1 MAAKLMKPF
10 VVGLS
15 YKTAPVEVREL
26 LALNS
31 SQAGCCGCRLK
42 LGGGLSELVLVST
55 CNRVEVYGV
64 TSNEGANLHHLL
76 DSLSGGRFDFSP
88 YVYIK
93 EGVEALTHL
102 FCVAA
107 GLDSM
112 VLGETE
118 IIGQV
123 KQSYLSAQ
131 AAHWTGPTTNR
142 WFQTALQVAKRIRTE
157 TSIGRGSTSVGS
169 VAVDLAERIF
179 DHDLSGRT
187 VMIVGA
193 GKMGEACIKHLA
205 KKGARS
211 TLVANRSFE
220 KAAKLAQEVRGEA
233 IRFEDWMAALV
244 RADIVVTSTGA
255 PHTILHRKDLEC
267 LMPERR
273 NRPLFLIDI
282 AVPRDIDEDVENVN
296 NVFLYNVDHL
306 EAIVKENVRIREK
319 DLALCEQ
326 IIAEQA
332 ANLISRWQ
340 RPKTTPVAVLSEP
353 VMDFAGAQVA

>member
-1 MAAKLMKPF
+1 MKLF

-31 SQAGCCGCRLK
+31 NQAGCCGCRLK

-55 CNRVEVYGV
+55 CNRVEIYGV
-64 TSNEGANLHHLL
+64 TSNEGANLRHLFEW
-76 DSLSGGRFDFSP
+76 LSGGRFDFSP

-93 EGVEALTHL
+93 EGVEALSHL
-102 FCVAA
+102 FRVAA

-131 AAHWTGPTTNR
+131 SARWTGPVTNR

-157 TSIGRGSTSVGS
+157 TGIGRGSTSVGS

-187 VMIVGA
+187 VMIIGA

-211 TLVANRSFE
+211 ILVANRSFD
-220 KAAKLAQEVRGEA
+220 KAATLAQEVGGEA
-233 IRFEDWMAALV
+233 IRFEDCMAALA
-244 RADIVVTSTGA
+244 RADIVVSSTGA
-255 PHTILHRKDLEC
+255 PHTILHRKDIESL
-267 LMPERR
+267 LPGRR

-282 AVPRDIDEDVENVN
+282 AVPRDIDEDVEHLS

-306 EAIVKENVRIREK
+306 EAIVRENVRMREK
-319 DLALCEQ
+319 DLARCEE
-326 IIAEQA
+326 IIGEEAG
-332 ANLISRWQ
+332 NLLSRWQ
-340 RPKTTPVAVLSEP
+340 RPRTKSPAVLPET
-353 VMDFAGAQVA
+353 VMEFAGAQVA